1 MTRTVLAW
9 AAILALAAFV
19 LQWLEFQQRAR
30 MLPAEIYIALI
41 CTAFAA
47 GGVWVGWRLSAKS
60 VSEPFIRNKAAL
72 LRNPR
77 FLPARA

>member
-1 MTRTVLAW
+1 M
-9 AAILALAAFV
+9 ALAAFV